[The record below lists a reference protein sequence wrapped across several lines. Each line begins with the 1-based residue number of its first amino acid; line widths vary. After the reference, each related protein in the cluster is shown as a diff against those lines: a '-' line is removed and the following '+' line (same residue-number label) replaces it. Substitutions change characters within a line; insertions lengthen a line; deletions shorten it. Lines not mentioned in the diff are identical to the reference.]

1 MNSMTGYGL
10 FEKKCE
16 DFYIKVEM
24 KSVNNRYLDM
34 NVRMPGSIMY
44 AEEAVRSF
52 IKSKIKRGKLDVF
65 INFEYLDSSQVEIDI
80 DYELLNK
87 YISISKELEEKY
99 GLSSD
104 LSFSKIMK
112 DSNIVKAQ
120 KADFDGDY
128 IKEELLKVLDEA
140 AKDFLKSRAFEGEK
154 IREDFKIKLDEVER
168 LTDFVEERAPIS
180 LKENE
185 NRLRERVAEFLQS
198 SEVNEDRILTEIAI
212 MLDKLSIDEEITRL
226 KIHIQ
231 NFNDIINE
239 EGPIGRK
246 LDFLIQELNRE
257 ANTIGSKSN
266 DIEITSA
273 VVMLKSEIEKLREQ
287 AQNVE

>member
-34 NVRMPGSIMY
+34 NIRMPSSIMY

-52 IKSKIKRGKLDVF
+52 IKSKIKRGKVDVF
-65 INFEYLDSSQVEIDI
+65 VSFEYLDSSQVEIDI
-80 DYELLNK
+80 DYKLLNK
-87 YISISKELEEKY
+87 YIIISKELEENF

-112 DSNIVKAQ
+112 DSNIVKPQ

-128 IKEELLKVLDEA
+128 IKEELLRVLDEA
-140 AKDFLKSRAFEGEK
+140 AKNFIKSRAFEGEK
-154 IREDFKIKLDEVER
+154 IREDFKVKLNEVER
-168 LTDFVEERAPIS
+168 LTYFIEERAPIS
-180 LKENE
+180 LIENE
-185 NRLRERVAEFLQS
+185 NRLRDRVSEFLQA
-198 SEVNEDRILTEIAI
+198 SEINEDRILTEIAI

-231 NFNDIINE
+231 NFNDIIHE

-246 LDFLIQELNRE
+246 LDFLIQEMNRE

-266 DIEITSA
+266 DIELTST

>member
-52 IKSKIKRGKLDVF
+52 IKSKIKRGKVDVF

-87 YISISKELEEKY
+87 YISISKELEENY

-154 IREDFKIKLDEVER
+154 IREDFKVKLDEVER
-168 LTDFVEERAPIS
+168 LTYFIEERAPIS

>member
-52 IKSKIKRGKLDVF
+52 IKSKIKRGKVDIF

-87 YISISKELEEKY
+87 YISISKELEENY

-128 IKEELLKVLDEA
+128 IKEELLKVLDGA

-154 IREDFKIKLDEVER
+154 IREDFKVKLDEVER
-168 LTDFVEERAPIS
+168 LTYFVEERAPIS

>member
-24 KSVNNRYLDM
+24 KSVNNRYLDT

-52 IKSKIKRGKLDVF
+52 IKSKIKRGKVDVF

-87 YISISKELEEKY
+87 YISISKELEENY

-154 IREDFKIKLDEVER
+154 IREDFKVKLDEVER
-168 LTDFVEERAPIS
+168 LTYFIEERAPLS

-185 NRLRERVAEFLQS
+185 NRLRERIAEFLQS

>member
-34 NVRMPGSIMY
+34 NIRMPSSIMY

-52 IKSKIKRGKLDVF
+52 IKSKIKRGKVDVF

-87 YISISKELEEKY
+87 YISISKELEENY

-154 IREDFKIKLDEVER
+154 IREDFKVKLDEVER
-168 LTDFVEERAPIS
+168 LTYFIEERAPLS

-185 NRLRERVAEFLQS
+185 NRLRERIAEFLQS

>member
-24 KSVNNRYLDM
+24 KSVNNRYLDT

-87 YISISKELEEKY
+87 YISISKELEENY

-154 IREDFKIKLDEVER
+154 IREDFKVKLDEVER
-168 LTDFVEERAPIS
+168 LTYFVEERAPIS

-287 AQNVE
+287 TQNVE

>member
-24 KSVNNRYLDM
+24 KSVNNRYLDT

-52 IKSKIKRGKLDVF
+52 IKSKIKRGKVDVF

-87 YISISKELEEKY
+87 YISISKELEENY

-154 IREDFKIKLDEVER
+154 IREDFKVKLDEVER
-168 LTDFVEERAPIS
+168 LTYFIEERAPLS

-185 NRLRERVAEFLQS
+185 NRLRERIAEFLQS

-287 AQNVE
+287 TQNVE

>member
-24 KSVNNRYLDM
+24 KSVNNRYLDT

-52 IKSKIKRGKLDVF
+52 IKSKIKRGKVDVF

-87 YISISKELEEKY
+87 YISISKELEENY

-154 IREDFKIKLDEVER
+154 IREDFKVKLDEVER
-168 LTDFVEERAPIS
+168 LTYFVEERAPIS

-287 AQNVE
+287 TQNVE

>member
-52 IKSKIKRGKLDVF
+52 IKSKIKRGKVDIF

-87 YISISKELEEKY
+87 YISISKELEENY

-128 IKEELLKVLDEA
+128 IKEELLKVLDGA

-168 LTDFVEERAPIS
+168 LTYFVEERAPIS

>member
-52 IKSKIKRGKLDVF
+52 IKSKIKRGKVDVF

-154 IREDFKIKLDEVER
+154 IREDFKIKLNEVER

>member
-34 NVRMPGSIMY
+34 NVRMPSSIMY
-44 AEEAVRSF
+44 VEEAVRSF
-52 IKSKIKRGKLDVF
+52 IKSKIKRGKVDVF

-87 YISISKELEEKY
+87 YISISKELEENY

-154 IREDFKIKLDEVER
+154 IREDFKVKLDEVER
-168 LTDFVEERAPIS
+168 LTYFIEERAPIS

-266 DIEITSA
+266 DMEITSA

>member
-24 KSVNNRYLDM
+24 KSVNNRYLDT

-52 IKSKIKRGKLDVF
+52 IKSKIKRGKVDIF

-87 YISISKELEEKY
+87 YISISKELEENY

-154 IREDFKIKLDEVER
+154 IREDFKVKLDEVER
-168 LTDFVEERAPIS
+168 LTYFVEERAPIS

>member
-52 IKSKIKRGKLDVF
+52 IKSKIKRGKVDVF

-87 YISISKELEEKY
+87 YISISKELEENY

-154 IREDFKIKLDEVER
+154 IREDFKVKLDEVER
-168 LTDFVEERAPIS
+168 LTYFIEERAPLS

-185 NRLRERVAEFLQS
+185 NRLRERIAEFLQS

>member
-24 KSVNNRYLDM
+24 KSVNNRYLDT

-87 YISISKELEEKY
+87 YISISKELEENY

>member
-10 FEKKCE
+10 FERKCE

-52 IKSKIKRGKLDVF
+52 IKSKIKRGKVDVF

-87 YISISKELEEKY
+87 YISISKELEENY

-104 LSFSKIMK
+104 LSFSKIMR

-154 IREDFKIKLDEVER
+154 IREDFKVKLDEVER
-168 LTDFVEERAPIS
+168 LTYFVEERAPIS

>member
-34 NVRMPGSIMY
+34 NVRMPSSIMY
-44 AEEAVRSF
+44 AEEPVRSF
-52 IKSKIKRGKLDVF
+52 IKSKIKRGKVDVF

-87 YISISKELEEKY
+87 YISISKDLEEKY

-154 IREDFKIKLDEVER
+154 IREDFKVKLDEVER
-168 LTDFVEERAPIS
+168 LTYFIEERAPLS

>member
-52 IKSKIKRGKLDVF
+52 IKSKIKRGKVDVF

-87 YISISKELEEKY
+87 YISISKDLEEKY

-154 IREDFKIKLDEVER
+154 IREDFKVKLDEVER
-168 LTDFVEERAPIS
+168 LTYFIEERAPLS

>member
-34 NVRMPGSIMY
+34 NIRMPSSIMY

-52 IKSKIKRGKLDVF
+52 IKSKIKRGKVDVF
-65 INFEYLDSSQVEIDI
+65 VNFEYLDSSQVEIDI
-80 DYELLNK
+80 DYKLLNK
-87 YISISKELEEKY
+87 YIIISKELEENF

-112 DSNIVKAQ
+112 DSNIVKPQ

-128 IKEELLKVLDEA
+128 IKEELLRVLDEA
-140 AKDFLKSRAFEGEK
+140 AKDFIKSRAFEGEK
-154 IREDFKIKLDEVER
+154 IREDFKVKLNEVER
-168 LTDFVEERAPIS
+168 LTYFIEERAPIS
-180 LKENE
+180 LIENE
-185 NRLRERVAEFLQS
+185 NRLRDRVAEFLQA
-198 SEVNEDRILTEIAI
+198 SEINEDRILTEIAI

-231 NFNDIINE
+231 NFNDIIHE

-246 LDFLIQELNRE
+246 LDFLIQEMNRE

-266 DIEITSA
+266 DIELTST

>member
-10 FEKKCE
+10 FERKCE

-52 IKSKIKRGKLDVF
+52 IKSKIKRGKVDIF

-87 YISISKELEEKY
+87 YISISKELEENY

-154 IREDFKIKLDEVER
+154 IREDFKVKLDEVER
-168 LTDFVEERAPIS
+168 LTYFIEERAPLS

-185 NRLRERVAEFLQS
+185 NRLRERVAEFLQL

>member
-87 YISISKELEEKY
+87 YISISKELEENY

-154 IREDFKIKLDEVER
+154 IREDFKVKLDEVER
-168 LTDFVEERAPIS
+168 LTYFIEERAPLS

-185 NRLRERVAEFLQS
+185 NRLRERIAEFLQS

>member
-168 LTDFVEERAPIS
+168 LTYFIEERAPIS

-185 NRLRERVAEFLQS
+185 NKLRERVAEFLQS

-273 VVMLKSEIEKLREQ
+273 VVMLKSEIKKLREQ

>member
-52 IKSKIKRGKLDVF
+52 IKSKIKRGKVDVF

-87 YISISKELEEKY
+87 YISISKELEENY

-154 IREDFKIKLDEVER
+154 IREDFKVKLDEVER
-168 LTDFVEERAPIS
+168 LTYFVEERAPIS

-185 NRLRERVAEFLQS
+185 NRLRERIAEFLQL

>member
-24 KSVNNRYLDM
+24 KSVNNRYLDT

-52 IKSKIKRGKLDVF
+52 IKSKIKRGKVDVF

-87 YISISKELEEKY
+87 YISISKELEENY

-128 IKEELLKVLDEA
+128 IKEELLKVLDGA

-154 IREDFKIKLDEVER
+154 IMEDFKVKLDEVER
-168 LTDFVEERAPIS
+168 LTYFVEERAPIS

-287 AQNVE
+287 TQNVE

>member
-24 KSVNNRYLDM
+24 KSVNNRYLDT

-52 IKSKIKRGKLDVF
+52 IKSKIKRGKVDVF

-87 YISISKELEEKY
+87 YISISKELEENY

-154 IREDFKIKLDEVER
+154 IREDFKVKLDEVER
-168 LTDFVEERAPIS
+168 LTYFIEERAPLS

-185 NRLRERVAEFLQS
+185 NRLRERIAEFLQL

>member
-87 YISISKELEEKY
+87 YISISKELEKNY

-168 LTDFVEERAPIS
+168 LTYFVEERAPIS

-287 AQNVE
+287 TQNVE

>member
-52 IKSKIKRGKLDVF
+52 IKSKIKRGKVDIF

-87 YISISKELEEKY
+87 YISISKELEENY

-168 LTDFVEERAPIS
+168 LTYFIEERAPLS

>member
-87 YISISKELEEKY
+87 YISISKELEENY

-154 IREDFKIKLDEVER
+154 IREDFKVKLDEVER
-168 LTDFVEERAPIS
+168 LTYFIEERAPLS

-185 NRLRERVAEFLQS
+185 NRLRERIAEFLQL

>member
-52 IKSKIKRGKLDVF
+52 IKSKIKRGKVDVF

-87 YISISKELEEKY
+87 YISISKELEENY

-154 IREDFKIKLDEVER
+154 IREDFKVKLDEVER
-168 LTDFVEERAPIS
+168 LTYFIEERAPLS

-185 NRLRERVAEFLQS
+185 NRLRERIAEFLQS

-287 AQNVE
+287 TQNVE

>member
-52 IKSKIKRGKLDVF
+52 IKSKIKRGKVDVF

-87 YISISKELEEKY
+87 YISISKELEENY

-128 IKEELLKVLDEA
+128 IKEELLKVLDGA

-154 IREDFKIKLDEVER
+154 IREDFKVKLDEVER
-168 LTDFVEERAPIS
+168 LTYFVEERAPIS

-266 DIEITSA
+266 DMEITSA

>member
-10 FEKKCE
+10 FERKCE

-52 IKSKIKRGKLDVF
+52 IKSKIKRGKVDVF

-87 YISISKELEEKY
+87 YISISKELEENY

-154 IREDFKIKLDEVER
+154 IREDFKVKLDEVER
-168 LTDFVEERAPIS
+168 LTYFIEERAPLS

-185 NRLRERVAEFLQS
+185 NRLRERRAEFLQS

-231 NFNDIINE
+231 NFNDIMNE

>member
-52 IKSKIKRGKLDVF
+52 IKSKIKRGKVDVF

-87 YISISKELEEKY
+87 YISISKELEENY

-128 IKEELLKVLDEA
+128 IKEELLKVLDGA

-154 IREDFKIKLDEVER
+154 IREDFKVKLDEVER
-168 LTDFVEERAPIS
+168 LTYFVEERAPIS

-185 NRLRERVAEFLQS
+185 NRLRERITEFLHS

-266 DIEITSA
+266 DMEITSA

>member
-24 KSVNNRYLDM
+24 KSVNNRYLDT

-52 IKSKIKRGKLDVF
+52 IKSKIKRGKVDIF

-87 YISISKELEEKY
+87 YISISKELEENY

-154 IREDFKIKLDEVER
+154 IREDFKVKLDEVER
-168 LTDFVEERAPIS
+168 LTYFIEERAPLS

-185 NRLRERVAEFLQS
+185 NRLRERIAEFLQS

>member
-1 MNSMTGYGL
+1 MTGYGL

-52 IKSKIKRGKLDVF
+52 IKSKIKRGKVDIF

-87 YISISKELEEKY
+87 YISISKELEENY

-112 DSNIVKAQ
+112 DSNIVKPQ

-168 LTDFVEERAPIS
+168 LTYFIEERAPIS

-231 NFNDIINE
+231 NFNDIINQ

-266 DIEITSA
+266 DIEITSS

>member
-10 FEKKCE
+10 FERKCE

-52 IKSKIKRGKLDVF
+52 IKSKIKRGKVDVF

-87 YISISKELEEKY
+87 YISISKELEENY

-154 IREDFKIKLDEVER
+154 IREDFKVKLDEVER
-168 LTDFVEERAPIS
+168 LTYFIEERAPLS

>member
-34 NVRMPGSIMY
+34 NVRMPSSIMY

-52 IKSKIKRGKLDVF
+52 IKSKIKRGKVDVF

-87 YISISKELEEKY
+87 YISISKELEENY

-112 DSNIVKAQ
+112 DSNIVKPQ

-128 IKEELLKVLDEA
+128 IKQELLKVLDEA

-154 IREDFKIKLDEVER
+154 IREDFKIKLGEVER
-168 LTDFVEERAPIS
+168 LTYFIEERAPIS

-231 NFNDIINE
+231 NFNDIINQ

>member
-52 IKSKIKRGKLDVF
+52 IKSKIKRGKVDVF

-87 YISISKELEEKY
+87 YISISKELEENY

-128 IKEELLKVLDEA
+128 IKEELLKVLDGA

-154 IREDFKIKLDEVER
+154 IREDFKVKLDEVER
-168 LTDFVEERAPIS
+168 LTYFVEERAPIS

-185 NRLRERVAEFLQS
+185 NRLRERITEFLHS

-287 AQNVE
+287 TQNVE

>member
-52 IKSKIKRGKLDVF
+52 IKSKIKRGKVDVF

-87 YISISKELEEKY
+87 YISISKELEENY

-128 IKEELLKVLDEA
+128 IKEELLKVLDGA

-154 IREDFKIKLDEVER
+154 IREDFKVKLDEVER
-168 LTDFVEERAPIS
+168 LTYFVEERAPIS

-287 AQNVE
+287 TQNVE